1 MVDKNCDNKQF
12 ITISIVTIT
21 EKDCISIT
29 DKRGIACTLSI
40 VRGLSVRE
48 SIQAF
53 ASARILDKKQTAIA
67 AANKMKPC
75 NSSREGS
82 AHFQLFKPAAGKFP
96 QELGMTSSRIR
107 GILHGGPTGC
117 DNRIL

>member
-21 EKDCISIT
+21 EKVCISIT

-75 NSSREGS
+75 NSSRVS
-82 AHFQLFKPAAGKFP
+82 AHFQLSSL
-96 QELGMTSSRIR
+96 QLGNFLRNGT
-107 GILHGGPTGC
+107 
-117 DNRIL
+117 DWD